1 MNARVYTEE
10 EIQDLTDRVFL
21 LRQQL
26 EAGKIH
32 FAAHLVEDFHRSYES
47 IRLRPDGLVDPTTVD
62 GRIRAATLAVRAMKH
77 RDEAKKSISLGD
89 IQEAYFTLLFHQFG
103 GIFDQMT
110 KAGVTPTQAS
120 RAMMN

>member
-1 MNARVYTEE
+1 MNARAYTEE

-47 IRLRPDGLVDPTTVD
+47 IKLRPDGLVDPTTVD
-62 GRIRAATLAVRAMKH
+62 GRIRAATLAVRVMKQ
-77 RDEAKKSISLGD
+77 RDEAKKIGQPWRHSRS
-89 IQEAYFTLLFHQFG
+89 LFHTAVSSVW
-103 GIFDQMT
+103 M
-110 KAGVTPTQAS
+110 AP
-120 RAMMN
+120 